1 MSRKAQIN
9 QREEIVNKLKK
20 AGKKGVLNTEL
31 VKIGIGYRTRVSE
44 LYKLGYRIDCS
55 YVNKSIVRYTLIA
68 EPKPD
73 HEADMRNALDIISED
88 IDKLRGFVK
97 KEELIALL
105 EHYNFHIVRKNGS
118 YKL

>member
-1 MSRKAQIN
+1 MKRKGQIS
-9 QREEIVNKLKK
+9 QREAIVNKLKK

-55 YVNKSIVRYTLIA
+55 YVGKSVCRYTLIQ
-68 EPKPD
+68 EPEVERD
-73 HEADMRNALDIISED
+73 MDMRNAIDIISED

-97 KEELIALL
+97 KEELIALMD
-105 EHYNFHIVRKNGS
+105 HHGFHIVRKNGS